1 MRQGA
6 KSRQMCVL
14 KAMFG
19 MFYGWAA
26 IKYATNSY
34 LCYFLWLCKRKGSR
48 NPKHSLR
55 SYSGTLPAPKKR

>member
-6 KSRQMCVL
+6 KSKQMCVL

-26 IKYATNSY
+26 IKSATNSF
-34 LCYFLWLCKRKGSR
+34 LCYFLWLCKRKESNQR
-48 NPKHSLR
+48 NAVSLALAGDFR
-55 SYSGTLPAPKKR
+55 APP